1 MPVPALPLAFIESI
15 GGGELMMV
23 LVIALMLFGGDK
35 LPELARGLGKSM
47 REFKKATGA
56 MQDELKKAMEEVENP
71 TPTIM
76 PPNPASPV
84 IKSTPGIQPP
94 GFETPALPPDEH
106 ALPYGSDPYIDH
118 DAPLADDPVPMAE
131 AHGATPLPADPF
143 ATPPP
148 APITPPT
155 EPKPPGQ
162 VPPKPNA
169 DPGAAA

>member
-1 MPVPALPLAFIESI
+1 MPVSALPVAFIESI

-56 MQDELKKAMEEVENP
+56 MQDELKKAMEEVETP

-76 PPNPASPV
+76 PPQPASPV

-94 GFETPALPPDEH
+94 GAATPALPIDEH
-106 ALPYGSDPYIDH
+106 ALPYGSDPYMDH
-118 DAPLADDPVPMAE
+118 DAPLAADPAPAAEAQGVTPVP
-131 AHGATPLPADPF
+131 PDPF

-148 APITPPT
+148 APIAPPAV
-155 EPKPPGQ
+155 PKPPE
-162 VPPKPNA
+162 PHPNSG
-169 DPGAAA
+169 PGPIA

>member
-1 MPVPALPLAFIESI
+1 MPVSVLPVAFIESI

-56 MQDELKKAMEEVENP
+56 MQDELKKAMEEVESP

-76 PPNPASPV
+76 PPNPASPE

-94 GFETPALPPDEH
+94 GAVTPAPLPDDH
-106 ALPYGSDPYIDH
+106 ALPYGSDPFMDH
-118 DAPLADDPVPMAE
+118 DAPLAADPAPTAE
-131 AHGATPLPADPF
+131 APGVTPPSTVAS

-148 APITPPT
+148 APLAPPT
-155 EPKPPGQ
+155 DPKPPE
-162 VPPKPNA
+162 PHPNSG
-169 DPGAAA
+169 PGPAA